1 MRYPLRCSQ
10 RRAQRLLLPKESNFT
25 RAACRLAHIFYIVK
39 RGLTWDF
46 LVAARTIVLVQEAAT

>member
-1 MRYPLRCSQ
+1 MRYRFAAFA
-10 RRAQRLLLPKESNFT
+10 RAGAALAKRVEFA